1 MIRIGDK
8 APYFTLKGIFQG
20 RVSDFTIQSFSGK
33 WLILFFYP
41 ADFTFICPT
50 EVAGFSNMAH
60 QFRAEDAE
68 ILGVS
73 VDSLES
79 HRKWAEELGGINYP
93 LLSDDAKTV
102 SRAYNVLDER
112 EGVCLRA
119 TFMINPAGDVSYLVV
134 SHTNVG
140 RSVEETLRVLKA
152 LRTERLCPSDWK
164 PGEPTGD
171 LKLRSNVL
179 FQHLS
184 EDIDVSLVVIPAKA
198 GI

>member
-1 MIRIGDK
+1 MIVIGDK
-8 APYFTLKGIFQG
+8 APNFTLKGVYQG
-20 RVSDFTIQSFSGK
+20 KVADFTIQSFPGK
-33 WLILFFYP
+33 WLTLFFYP

-50 EVAGFSNMAH
+50 EVSGFSRMAAE
-60 QFRAEDAE
+60 FRAENGE
-68 ILGVS
+68 ILGIS

-79 HRKWAEELGGINYP
+79 HRKWAEELGGVAYP
-93 LLSDDAKTV
+93 LLSDDKKTV
-102 SRAYNVLDER
+102 SRAYNVLDEK

-119 TFMINPAGDVSYLVV
+119 TFIINPAGDVSYLVM

-171 LKLRSNVL
+171 LKLRY
-179 FQHLS
+179 
-184 EDIDVSLVVIPAKA
+184 
-198 GI
+198 

>member
-1 MIRIGDK
+1 MIRVGDK
-8 APYFTLKGIFQG
+8 APNFTLKGVFRGI
-20 RVSDFTIQSFSGK
+20 VSDFTLQSFPGK

-50 EVAGFSNMAH
+50 EVAGFSKIAH
-60 QFRAEDAE
+60 QFQAEEAE

-93 LLSDDAKTV
+93 LLSDDQKIV
-102 SRAYNVLDER
+102 SRAYGVLDES

-119 TFMINPAGDVSYLVV
+119 TFIINPSGDVSYLVV

-140 RSVEETLRVLKA
+140 RSVEETLRVVKA
-152 LRTERLCPSDWK
+152 LRSERLCPSDWH

-171 LKLRSNVL
+171 LDLKY
-179 FQHLS
+179 
-184 EDIDVSLVVIPAKA
+184 
-198 GI
+198 

>member
-1 MIRIGDK
+1 MIRIGDQ
-8 APYFTLKGIFQG
+8 APDFTLQGIFQG
-20 RVSDFTIQSFSGK
+20 KVSDFTLPSFRGK

-50 EVAGFSNMAH
+50 EVAGFSNAAH
-60 QFRAEDAE
+60 LFRAEDAE

-73 VDSLES
+73 VDSIES
-79 HRKWAEELGGINYP
+79 HRKWAEELGGVEYP
-93 LLSDDAKTV
+93 LLSDDEKAV

-119 TFMINPAGDVSYLVV
+119 TFIINPSGDISYLVI

-152 LRTERLCPSDWK
+152 LRTERLCPSDWQ
-164 PGEPTGD
+164 PGESTGD
-171 LKLRSNVL
+171 LTLKY
-179 FQHLS
+179 
-184 EDIDVSLVVIPAKA
+184 
-198 GI
+198 

>member
-1 MIRIGDK
+1 MIVVGDK
-8 APYFTLKGIFQG
+8 APNFTLKGIFQG
-20 RVSDFTIQSFSGK
+20 KVADFTIQSFPGK

-50 EVAGFSNMAH
+50 EVSGFSRKAGE
-60 QFRAEDAE
+60 FRAEDGE

-79 HRKWAEELGGINYP
+79 HRKWAEELGGVAYP
-93 LLSDDAKTV
+93 LLSDDEKTV

-119 TFMINPAGDVSYLVV
+119 TYIINPARDISYLVV

-171 LKLRSNVL
+171 LNLRY
-179 FQHLS
+179 
-184 EDIDVSLVVIPAKA
+184 
-198 GI
+198 

>member
-1 MIRIGDK
+1 MIRTGNK
-8 APYFTLKGIFQG
+8 APDFTLKGMLHG
-20 RVSDFTIQSFSGK
+20 NVSNYSVQSYRGK
-33 WLILFFYP
+33 WLVLFFYP

-50 EVAGFSNMAH
+50 EVSGFS
-60 QFRAEDAE
+60 QFASEFRSEGAD

-79 HRKWAEELGGINYP
+79 HRKWAEELGGVNYP
-93 LLSDDAKTV
+93 LLSDEDKKV
-102 SRAYNVLDER
+102 SRAYGVLDDK

-119 TFMINPAGDVSYLVV
+119 TAIINPSGEISYLVV

-171 LKLRSNVL
+171 LGLKY
-179 FQHLS
+179 
-184 EDIDVSLVVIPAKA
+184 
-198 GI
+198 

>member
-1 MIRIGDK
+1 MIHIGDK
-8 APYFTLKGIFQG
+8 APNFTLKGIFQG
-20 RVSDFTIQSFSGK
+20 TVADFTIQSFPGK

-50 EVAGFSNMAH
+50 EVAGFSKAAH
-60 QFRAEDAE
+60 EFRAEDAE

-79 HRKWAEELGGINYP
+79 HRKWAEELGGVNYP
-93 LLSDDAKTV
+93 LLSDDQKNV
-102 SRAYNVLDER
+102 SRAYNVLDKKD
-112 EGVCLRA
+112 GVCLRA
-119 TFMINPAGDVSYLVV
+119 TFIINPAGEISYLVV

-164 PGEPTGD
+164 PGEATGD
-171 LKLRSNVL
+171 LTLKY
-179 FQHLS
+179 
-184 EDIDVSLVVIPAKA
+184 
-198 GI
+198 